1 MKLNIT
7 NIANSAGNGN
17 EEPRTRLVANNHGG
31 ENYEGAEP
39 APKRLNVTGGL
50 QGEILPSEVRTPILN
65 VAQSVGPLAENF
77 RPGNIVLDKTC
88 LLSPGANPVE
98 VTLLACRKYY
108 QEKVPYGSETRPRVC
123 ETEAEVTAL
132 GGRLQWED
140 GESANFEPVLQ
151 ITALIRCPEGVDG
164 PFPYTYEGADYA
176 VCRWYLRGTG
186 FKAAGRTILTHAA
199 QLAKTQRPLHEARFE
214 LTTKREKLWNGN
226 AVSVPQLR
234 MAGKHDDG
242 FCSFAESLIG

>member
-1 MKLNIT
+1 MGGCLKLWEPAESPLCGIRQV
-7 NIANSAGNGN
+7 AGNLADARWVPELAQGLGLN
-17 EEPRTRLVANNHGG
+17 LADSLARHIELAPHFLQGAGVTVTQPEALLNHGTFSGIERIEHIPDLVA
-31 ENYEGAEP
+31 
-39 APKRLNVTGGL
+39 
-50 QGEILPSEVRTPILN
+50 QGV
-65 VAQSVGPLAENF
+65 VG
-77 RPGNIVLDKTC
+77 
-88 LLSPGANPVE
+88 
-98 VTLLACRKYY
+98 
-108 QEKVPYGSETRPRVC
+108 GSETRPRVC

-234 MAGKHDDG
+234 MAGKHDEG